1 MISRVPLPATLGRN
15 LENSDYSLHSADLK
29 NCYLIISTI
38 SGEELLYGYQGN
50 GSKNCIDFYQ
60 SYNSEYCYQIIDTH
74 NSYRCYFSQD
84 LDDCRD
90 CTFCYDCKSCNNCTF
105 CFNLRGKKYC
115 INNKQYTPEEYEQE
129 KQKISLSHH
138 FHLLQKRW
146 QEMLPRIIHRC
157 THGIKNENCV
167 GDYLNSCSDCFHCF
181 NYAEGEKLRYVSTGR

>member
-1 MISRVPLPATLGRN
+1 MDIFVGSLPFKLKEQALKELFEQFGELMKRVPLPATLGRN

-29 NCYLIISTI
+29 NCYLVVSTI

-74 NSYRCYFSQD
+74 NSHRCYFSQD

-90 CTFCYDCKSCNNCTF
+90 CTFCYDCKSCNDCLF

-115 INNKQYTPEEYEQE
+115 INNKQYTSEEYEQE
-129 KQKISLSHH
+129 K
-138 FHLLQKRW
+138 
-146 QEMLPRIIHRC
+146 
-157 THGIKNENCV
+157 
-167 GDYLNSCSDCFHCF
+167 
-181 NYAEGEKLRYVSTGR
+181 